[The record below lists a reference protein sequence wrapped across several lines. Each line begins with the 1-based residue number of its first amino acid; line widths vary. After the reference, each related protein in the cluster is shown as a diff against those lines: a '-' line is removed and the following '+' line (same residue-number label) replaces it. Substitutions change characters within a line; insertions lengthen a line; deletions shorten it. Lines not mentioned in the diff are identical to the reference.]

1 MIFNHLVFVCTGI
14 VDWLEKKQAPCFYKS
29 VFGVECPGC
38 GMQRAF
44 LALLRGDLLDSL
56 ILYPALIPT
65 ILLLAFLVIHVFF
78 KLKNGAKILLYMFIF
93 NVVIIVTSYLYKI
106 IL

>member
-1 MIFNHLVFVCTGI
+1 MLQAVFLCTGL
-14 VDWLEKKQAPCFYKS
+14 VDWLEKRQAPCFYKS
-29 VFGVECPGC
+29 AFGVECPGC

-44 LALLRGDLLDSL
+44 IALLRGHLLESL
-56 ILYPALIPT
+56 QLYPALIPT
-65 ILLLAFLVIHVFF
+65 FILMAFLVIHIFF

-93 NVVIIVTSYLYKI
+93 NTAIIVISYLYKL